1 MSACSRSGS
10 TITGGVLAG
19 TRKEAAA
26 RFSFLMSIP
35 VILGAALKDCLSSE
49 FRSRLAISWHNGDGT
64 ALVQVIGILVAAISG
79 YVAIKLLLKLVS
91 KYDFHPFVVY
101 LWIIGLVCIAS

>member
-1 MSACSRSGS
+1 M
-10 TITGGVLAG
+10 
-19 TRKEAAA
+19 
-26 RFSFLMSIP
+26 
-35 VILGAALKDCLSSE
+35 
-49 FRSRLAISWHNGDGT
+49 RLALLDSTYGLNEGGLAEESAHLVDQIGDGT

-91 KYDFHPFVVY
+91 KYDCHPFVVY